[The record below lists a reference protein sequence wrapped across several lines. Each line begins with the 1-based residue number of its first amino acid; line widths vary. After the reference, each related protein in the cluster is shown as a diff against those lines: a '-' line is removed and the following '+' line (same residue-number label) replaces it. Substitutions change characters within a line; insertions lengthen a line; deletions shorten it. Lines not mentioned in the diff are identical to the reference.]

1 MIHVYLP
8 ELGENASKATI
19 SYWYFEVGATVTE
32 GSDLV
37 EVATDKATFNVPA
50 PCSGTLTEITA
61 KEGDVVLAGGVL
73 AAIEEDTA
81 PEEEDDR
88 EINASG

>member
-8 ELGENASKATI
+8 DMGENVTKATV
-19 SYWYFEVGATVTE
+19 SYWYFEAGAIVTE

-50 PCSGTLTEITA
+50 PCSGTLVEIA
-61 KEGDVVLAGGVL
+61 AHEGDAVQTGDVLAT
-73 AAIEEDTA
+73 IEEAGAQD
-81 PEEEDDR
+81 EDDDR
-88 EINASG
+88 EINATG